1 MISSKFKGYTLMELL
16 IYIAI
21 FAVASGIFT
30 AILLSITRAHQRLT
44 AGSEVTT
51 QLRFVQDT
59 IQRLV
64 RQSSL
69 IENKPGETSAELILR
84 MRNSAIDPTIISA
97 DNNAVYLKQGTAD
110 KTSLTTTRV
119 KVDNFEVTKYEN
131 PGGKAIVELNI
142 TLTYNSPSP
151 LMQISRT
158 LTTAIGKVS
167 AATFDSDL
175 IPNQDDWFSVGNS
188 ASRWDK
194 GVFTNLEISSPAGE
208 DSTLI
213 FDAGA
218 TDQFTVGVDVDDLNK
233 FKIEPHS
240 GIGELEPPFVI
251 TKQKKIGIGTKNPS
265 GLLDIGGGKFIV
277 LSSGNA
283 GIGTTEP
290 ISVLH
295 IKGTAAQSGTGTISS
310 SDITVTGNNTSF
322 QTELNV
328 GDILIADP
336 GTGNEYK
343 TIVSIESQTS
353 LTVDSAFSTDLPEGT
368 SYSYQQPILRADSND
383 ATNRFVVNSLGSVGI
398 GTINPAGLLDAG
410 GGKLVVTFDGNVG
423 IGTISPGA
431 KLEISESSNAKR
443 KLRLTDPDG
452 GDVWIGF
459 NEGTTEEWVMGR
471 DRYWG
476 GFRFFR
482 PGGVE
487 GLFIKDNGNVG
498 IGTTEPGAKLEVN
511 GGQIHVVNAESG
523 SGQLRVGSAYN
534 KPAIWGDDV
543 TNELTLGSASGKVV
557 IRDSNVGIGTT
568 NPGSYRLYVNGT
580 AYSTGGW
587 QSSDLRLKE
596 NIKPL
601 TNVLEKIENISGVG
615 FNWKTNEYPE
625 KGLPE
630 GRQIGII
637 AQEVEKEFPELV
649 NEDNEGYKTLAYE
662 RFVAVLLQAIK
673 EQQKQIEQLNQKIKE
688 LESKLLR

>member
-194 GVFTNLEISSPAGE
+194 GVFTNLEISSPTGE
-208 DSTLI
+208 DSALI

-251 TKQKKIGIGTKNPS
+251 TKQKKVGIGTKNPS

-277 LSSGNA
+277 LSSGNT

-383 ATNRFVVNSLGSVGI
+383 ATSRFVVNSLGGVGI

-431 KLEISESSNAKR
+431 KLEISESSNTKR

-482 PGGVE
+482 SGGVE
-487 GLFIKDNGNVG
+487 GLFIKDDGNVG
-498 IGTTEPGAKLEVN
+498 IGTTSPDRAKLVVQGSQQDTSQYVLSAIAENTSGELKALDFVLTA
-511 GGQIHVVNAESG
+511 GGTEPNVLIRTGA
-523 SGQLRVGSAYN
+523 VGTDLDLSFSA
-534 KPAIWGDDV
+534 GDDV
-543 TNELTLGSASGKVV
+543 ADLTIDPSG
-557 IRDSNVGIGTT
+557 NVGIGTT
-568 NPGSYRLYVNGT
+568 NPATGYKLDVEGKIQAAAFDVGDITFRDQKTRQILWRMFEDESGLYLENQK
-580 AYSTGGW
+580 TGEIYKF
-587 QSSDLRLKE
+587 L
-596 NIKPL
+596 
-601 TNVLEKIENISGVG
+601 LEKV
-615 FNWKTNEYPE
+615 T
-625 KGLPE
+625 
-630 GRQIGII
+630 R
-637 AQEVEKEFPELV
+637 
-649 NEDNEGYKTLAYE
+649 
-662 RFVAVLLQAIK
+662 
-673 EQQKQIEQLNQKIKE
+673 
-688 LESKLLR
+688 